1 MRHSDRSD
9 METVGFLRSSLFRL
23 PSCRKGGCRHRSS
36 ALSLQ
41 TYPPVVNRW
50 YGGQHKSE
58 FGQERS
64 SARQSRNT
72 GLSRFARL
80 PVSYRS
86 NAFSLEKKYLCS
98 SLFKT
103 G

>member
-1 MRHSDRSD
+1 MS
-9 METVGFLRSSLFRL
+9 RL

-50 YGGQHKSE
+50 YGGQHKSK

-64 SARQSRNT
+64 SR
-72 GLSRFARL
+72 LSVAKLRTLHVRRRARL
-80 PVSYRS
+80 VSQQRI
-86 NAFSLEKKYLCS
+86 LIREKMFVLLLIQNRLGAKFVRRALVP
-98 SLFKT
+98 
-103 G
+103 GVVM